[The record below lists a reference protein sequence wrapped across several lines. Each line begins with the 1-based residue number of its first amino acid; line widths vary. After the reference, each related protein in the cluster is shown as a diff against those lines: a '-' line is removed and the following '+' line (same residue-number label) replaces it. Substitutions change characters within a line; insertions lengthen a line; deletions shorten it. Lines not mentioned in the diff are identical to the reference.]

1 MIAEK
6 ESLIVNELELGTGAA
21 ISSVA
26 VLNGLRQGLRVW
38 FSDLDEKHGPIA
50 ELRPY
55 GLRGHHVSLFLAIF
69 RELLF
74 VRLKRHRT
82 KMYSCRVL

>member
-55 GLRGHHVSLFLAIF
+55 GLRGHHVSLFWRF
-69 RELLF
+69 F
-74 VRLKRHRT
+74 GSC
-82 KMYSCRVL
+82 YSSD